1 MSPTEPG
8 GKTESRIQKTSRVG
22 EEQVSTLGPGGQV
35 KPGIQGL
42 GKGEELLNQV
52 ETSEWGAEAV
62 YFLLFG
68 FLP

>member
-1 MSPTEPG
+1 M
-8 GKTESRIQKTSRVG
+8 
-22 EEQVSTLGPGGQV
+22 STLGPGEQV
-35 KPGIQGL
+35 KSGIQGL

-52 ETSEWGAEAV
+52 ETSEWGTEAV